1 MSPRSVTF
9 IHAADLHIGAPFKG
23 LRSSSETWANKMTH
37 AVPDAF
43 GRMIDLALDEKVDF
57 VVLPGDIFDNSH
69 PSYRDFRM
77 FLRGMNRLR
86 DAGIPVYYCTGNHDP
101 LISWHGDFEGLP
113 DNMHAFSS
121 ERASFFTFERDGE
134 PLVLLGGRGFMN
146 ASFPADEDVSA
157 GISKLEAERAQ
168 GCEAPFVVGV
178 MHSGLDIDPTRAPV
192 SPSSLMGRG
201 VTYWALG
208 HVHHFHALPDKGHAE
223 IAYSGTPQG
232 RAAKE
237 VGPHGVL
244 VVTLTE
250 GRPNSVR
257 FVDTASIEWQKVD
270 VDVSSCRTISEMR
283 EAIVNA
289 QFSLNAQS
297 HAKEM
302 IFRIC
307 LTGRTKLHERLTPEV
322 LDQLR
327 ESLNDGF
334 PFFYVDALD
343 NRTSPDIDEGMLRAE
358 GLFTSVYLD
367 SFDGLV
373 SDSSN
378 LLSRLEEG
386 YRSTGQGM
394 LNMSQKKVERLS
406 QDAKS
411 VVLDLLV

>member
-23 LRSSSETWANKMTH
+23 LRSSSETWASKMTH
-37 AVPDAF
+37 AVPEAF
-43 GRMIDLALDEKVDF
+43 GQMIDLAIAEKVDF

-77 FLRGMNRLR
+77 FLLGMNRLK

-101 LISWHGDFEGLP
+101 LISWRGDFEGLP
-113 DNMHAFSS
+113 DNMHAFSA
-121 ERASFFTFERDGE
+121 EGASFFTFERDGE

-146 ASFPADEDVSA
+146 TSFPADEDVSA
-157 GISKLEAERAQ
+157 GISRLEAERAQ
-168 GCEAPFVVGV
+168 GLRAPFVVGV

-208 HVHHFHALPDKGHAE
+208 HVHHFHALPDKEHAE

-237 VGPHGVL
+237 VGPHGIL
-244 VVTLTE
+244 EVTLTE
-250 GRPNSVR
+250 GMPNSVR
-257 FVDTASIEWQKVD
+257 FVDTASIEWQKLV
-270 VDVSSCRTISEMR
+270 VDVSPCQTVSEIR
-283 EAIVNA
+283 ESIVDA

-302 IFRIC
+302 IFRVR
-307 LTGRTKLHERLTPEV
+307 LTGRTSLHERLNPEV

-334 PFFYVDALD
+334 PFFYVDSLV
-343 NRTSPDIDEGMLRAE
+343 NGTLSDIDEGMLRAE
-358 GLFTSVYLD
+358 GLFSSVFLD
-367 SFDGLV
+367 SFDRLV
-373 SDSSN
+373 SDPSN
-378 LLSRLEEG
+378 LLSRLEES
-386 YRSTGQGM
+386 YSATGQGVLDLPQRKM
-394 LNMSQKKVERLS
+394 GRLS
-406 QDAKS
+406 QEAKS